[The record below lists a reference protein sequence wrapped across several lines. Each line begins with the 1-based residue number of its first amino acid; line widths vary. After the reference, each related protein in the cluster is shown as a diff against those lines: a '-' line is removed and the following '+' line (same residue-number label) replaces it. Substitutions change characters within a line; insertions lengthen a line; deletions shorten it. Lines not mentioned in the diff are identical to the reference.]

1 VIVTHIQRQVV
12 DGHLS
17 QADTTTLFCFML
29 CRSMQRTVVVTRE
42 ADTIDIVSINKRKRR
57 KIKKEEEDNIKLACV
72 SIWCLYI

>member
-29 CRSMQRTVVVTRE
+29 CGSMQRTVVVTRE
-42 ADTIDIVSINKRKRR
+42 ADTIDIVSIDKRKRR
-57 KIKKEEEDNIKLACV
+57 KRRRRR
-72 SIWCLYI
+72 